1 MIRPNF
7 SFKEQFGIIAGL
19 IPDGDLVFESLE
31 GKLYSIPESLSEKQ
45 IEDLMSASV
54 AQKKNLLFPLI
65 KDNELILDPNVVY

>member
-1 MIRPNF
+1 MIQPNF
-7 SFKEQFGIIAGL
+7 LFQKQFGIIAGL

-31 GKLYSIPESLSEKQ
+31 GKLYSIPESLFEKQ

-65 KDNELILDPNVVY
+65 KDNELMLNPNVDY